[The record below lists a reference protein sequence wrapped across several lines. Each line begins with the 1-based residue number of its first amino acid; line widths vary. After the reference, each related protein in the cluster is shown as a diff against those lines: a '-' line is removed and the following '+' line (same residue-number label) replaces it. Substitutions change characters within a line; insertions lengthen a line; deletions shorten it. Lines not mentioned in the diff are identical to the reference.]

1 MSLKF
6 GDSQQSDYL
15 RPTIRKRKAFP
26 TDSLM
31 LNVLIVDD
39 EPLALDVLE
48 TYINQMPELQLV
60 KRCSNALEANEALKI
75 HSVELMFLDIQM
87 PQLTGIDFVKTLTKP
102 PMVIFTT
109 AYPNYAIQGFDLNA
123 LDYLLKPISLER
135 FMKAVNKA
143 LEQADLI
150 NRENHSASQAQDGMD
165 FFFVKADKKLV
176 KVNFADIIYIE
187 GLKDYVIIRLLH
199 GRVITLQTMKS
210 LEDKLPFGRFKRIH
224 RSYIVAMDK
233 ITAIEGNMVEVLEK
247 DKPKL
252 LPIGKNYRDEL
263 LELIDKNRL

>member
-1 MSLKF
+1 
-6 GDSQQSDYL
+6 
-15 RPTIRKRKAFP
+15 
-26 TDSLM
+26 M

-48 TYINQMPELQLV
+48 TYIEQMPDLKLAQ
-60 KRCSNALEANEALKI
+60 RCSNALEANEALKNHDI
-75 HSVELMFLDIQM
+75 DLMFLDIQM

-102 PMVIFTT
+102 PMIVFTT
-109 AYPNYAIQGFDLNA
+109 AYANYAIQGFDLNA

-143 LEQADLI
+143 LDHADLQE
-150 NRENHSASQAQDGMD
+150 RENHAPSSLESSE

-176 KVNFADIIYIE
+176 KVNFDDILYIE
-187 GLKDYVIIRLLH
+187 GLKDYVIIRLKNS
-199 GRVITLQTMKS
+199 RVITLQTMKS
-210 LEDKLPFGRFKRIH
+210 LEEKLPHGRFKRIH

-233 ITAIEGNMVEVLEK
+233 ILAIEGNMVEVMEK

-263 LELIDKNRL
+263 LVLIDKNRL